1 MMMKKLSALLLAA
14 LLVFSLA
21 ACGGGEPPSAPAP
34 QPQSPSSAGEPAPP
48 APSAG
53 GSSAGNPAAQ
63 PKREWN
69 LQPGKVIAYTDTEGL
84 ERLTWNTP
92 YTNDGLWELGA
103 EKEWEAFQTLLR
115 TADVSY
121 LEVSDRV
128 DTEGELPVEDE
139 LKILQALENAQP
151 DYFQEFE
158 NPAVGRNYLIGA
170 YDPDGNQLFVV
181 TYDGFWLTATFPREE
196 GWGSCIFDGEKLEL
210 DLPSLEKYHSDAIF
224 FGLNSG
230 EVIPMDD
237 ERLTGPLA
245 KRGYGTQADLDRW
258 HDLIQTAAI
267 NRFVVHRTG
276 TEPGELPVEIEGQLR
291 TLLRDAEPALYPP
304 ETKEDPVTGGGVT
317 ILAYD
322 EEGRRLFTVSY
333 LGNWFTVRFGEEET
347 EVIFNGETDENLNL
361 LLTMDLV

>member
-1 MMMKKLSALLLAA
+1 MMMKKLFTLFLAA
-14 LLVFSLA
+14 ALVLSLA
-21 ACGGGEPPSAPAP
+21 ACGGGETPSAPES
-34 QPQSPSSAGEPAPP
+34 QSQSPPAGGEPAPSAPPAEESSAGEP
-48 APSAG
+48 
-53 GSSAGNPAAQ
+53 SSRSG
-63 PKREWN
+63 REWD
-69 LQPGKVIAYTDTEGL
+69 LQPGKVLSHTDTEGL
-84 ERLTWNTP
+84 ESLTRNTP
-92 YTNDGLWELGA
+92 YTNDGLWELGT

-121 LEVSDRV
+121 LAVSDQV
-128 DTEGELPVEDE
+128 DIEAEFPVEDE

-158 NPAVGRNYLIGA
+158 NPAVGRNYLAGA
-170 YDPDGNQLFVV
+170 CDPDGNQLFVV
-181 TYDGFWLTATFPREE
+181 TYDGFWLTVTFPREE
-196 GWGSCIFDGEKLEL
+196 GWGAYLFNGEKLEL

-237 ERLTGPLA
+237 ERLASPSR
-245 KRGYGTQADLDRW
+245 KHSYGTQADLDRW

-267 NRFVVHRTG
+267 NRFVVCRTG
-276 TEPGELPVEIEGQLR
+276 AEPGELPVEIEGQLR

-322 EEGRRLFTVSY
+322 KEGRRLFTVSY

-361 LLTMDLV
+361 LLTMDLA